1 MIAASGLRKVFNRGT
16 ATELVAMAGVDL
28 AVAAGE
34 FVAVIGG
41 NGAGKSTLLNL
52 LAGAYLCD
60 EGTIVIDGT
69 DVTRTPEHVRAA
81 WVARIFQDPMLGTA
95 AALTVEENLTLALM
109 RARGR
114 GLRPA
119 LTTGRRTRFRESLNG
134 LHLGLEERL
143 GAIVSTL
150 SGGQRQA
157 LALAMATL
165 TPPKLLLLDEHTAAL
180 DPRTSEL
187 VMEATVGMVAKAGLT
202 TLMVT
207 HNMEHALRF
216 ASRIVMMDGG
226 RVVADIGSAE
236 KAGLGVGDLI
246 ERFRIR
252 DDRIVLRQARRA

>member
-1 MIAASGLRKVFNRGT
+1 MITASGLRKVFNRGT
-16 ATELVAMAGVDL
+16 ASALVATAGVDL
-28 AVAAGE
+28 AVATGE

-52 LAGAYLCD
+52 LAGTYLCD
-60 EGTIVIDGT
+60 DGTIVIDGT
-69 DVTRTPEHVRAA
+69 DVTRMPEHVRAA

-95 AALTVEENLTLALM
+95 ASLTVEENLTLALM
-109 RARGR
+109 RAQGR

-119 LTTGRRTRFRESLNG
+119 LTAARRAQFRESLSG
-134 LHLGLEERL
+134 LRLGLEQRL
-143 GAIVSTL
+143 GTVVSTL

-187 VMEATVGMVAKAGLT
+187 VMEATVGIVAKAGLT

-216 ASRIVMMDGG
+216 ASRIVMMDAG

-236 KAGLGVGDLI
+236 KTGLGVGDLV

-252 DDRIVLRQARRA
+252 DDRIVLQQARPA